1 MSFTRWILFPFISV
15 EKTEVGGREKNK
27 YICNITMN
35 LRNGTL
41 FKITLFTVSN
51 SGTDQDIKGNFHVSS
66 FFISS
71 TYLTILNGTVFITSS
86 TFFTLLSSSDFKA
99 FFFSTTLPIPHSWI
113 PTIHKALLTLAPNNP
128 PASLHTLIVKFPLF
142 STFFPLYCF
151 LCFSL
156 PFFFQNHSTPTQFGT
171 QHLIYENWRLLI
183 LLTQWF
189 YSWFLLSL
197 LICINDILY
206 WFVHRKH
213 QKGLIATIFL
223 ALNLP
228 EATCLC

>member
-1 MSFTRWILFPFISV
+1 
-15 EKTEVGGREKNK
+15 
-27 YICNITMN
+27 MN
-35 LRNGTL
+35 LRNGTF

-51 SGTDQDIKGNFHVSS
+51 SGNDQDIKGNSHVSS

-71 TYLTILNGTVFITSS
+71 TYLTLLNGTMFITSS

-113 PTIHKALLTLAPNNP
+113 PTIHKALLTLAPNKP

-156 PFFFQNHSTPTQFGT
+156 SLSFSKK
-171 QHLIYENWRLLI
+171 QHTYTIWHTEFNLWELKAINLIYAMI
-183 LLTQWF
+183 L
-189 YSWFLLSL
+189 
-197 LICINDILY
+197 
-206 WFVHRKH
+206 
-213 QKGLIATIFL
+213 
-223 ALNLP
+223 
-228 EATCLC
+228 